1 MPDTVCA
8 ETRKKDL
15 GSCPS
20 ACVCFC
26 PSAHLCRTGLDII
39 CVQIVCVQIVCVHSI
54 GLFVFQIVCVQI
66 VYLWVW
72 IASDGLII
80 FGSKI
85 GSDFVRPST
94 QLGRTGL
101 QQHGLIP

>member
-1 MPDTVCA
+1 MWRTKKWFDCLGRHPDVPDTVCA

-39 CVQIVCVQIVCVHSI
+39 CVQIVCVQIV
-54 GLFVFQIVCVQI
+54 
-66 VYLWVW
+66 YLWVW

-101 QQHGLIP
+101 QQHGIIP

>member
-54 GLFVFQIVCVQI
+54 GLFVFRLFVFRLFICD
-66 VYLWVW
+66 W
-72 IASDGLII
+72 IASDGLIS

-101 QQHGLIP
+101 QQHGIVP